1 LQAQQPSVIMPSQ
14 LSMSS
19 TLSAASASA
28 GRKPGLLRILG
39 VGFGIA
45 VIFGGTVGVGILR
58 LPGAVAA
65 QLGNYWLILLAWMVG
80 GLYALLGSISV
91 TELGAMLPQAGG
103 FYVYARRAFGSFAGF
118 AAGWGDWLNNCA
130 VLAYASITAAEYL
143 GQLWRGDL
151 LHHHQTAVALGILA
165 IFTFLQWTGVRSGSG
180 AQKLASSVTAAALLA
195 LVVAIFLHSGKNA
208 NFNLAGAAPSIQLPA
223 GFFAGIAALVAALRS
238 VIVTYDGWYEAIYFT
253 EEDADPARNLPK
265 IMIGGVTLVIAMY
278 LLINM
283 ALLHVLT
290 IPQLAASKLPAAD
303 AAQIIFGKTSGQ
315 FMVALSLLTLL
326 GLINSVL
333 LGATR
338 IIFAISRDGL
348 FASAAAS
355 VSAGGTPRSALL
367 LTSLAAMVLVASAT
381 FDRIIAI
388 AAIFFVANYAASYA
402 ALLVLRRTAPELPR
416 PFRAWGYPW
425 STLLVLAGSLL
436 FLAGAVK
443 SDIKN
448 SLTAICILGASAP
461 AYIFMVKRKERL
473 PERPRPGAPG
483 R

>member
-1 LQAQQPSVIMPSQ
+1 
-14 LSMSS
+14 MSS
-19 TLSAASASA
+19 SPSAASASI

-39 VGFGIA
+39 IGFGIA

-65 QLGNYWLILLAWMVG
+65 QLGNYWLILLAWVIG
-80 GLYALLGSISV
+80 GVYALLGSISV
-91 TELGAMLPQAGG
+91 TELAAMLPQAGG

-143 GQLWRGDL
+143 GQLWPGAWL
-151 LHHHQTAVALGILA
+151 QHHQTAVGLAILA
-165 IFTFLQWTGVRSGSG
+165 MFTVLQWMGVRSGSG
-180 AQKLASSVTAAALLA
+180 AQKLTSSLTAAALLA
-195 LVVAIFLHSGKNA
+195 LVFASFLHHGKSP
-208 NFNLAGAAPSIQLPA
+208 GAVEAATPIHLPA
-223 GFFAGIAALVAALRS
+223 GFLAGLGILVVALRS

-253 EEDADPARNLPK
+253 EEDVDPARNLPR
-265 IMIGGVTLVIAMY
+265 IMIGGVTVVIAMY
-278 LLINM
+278 LLINL

-290 IPQLAASKLPAAD
+290 IPQLAASRLPAAD
-303 AAQIIFGKTSGQ
+303 AAHIIFGNASGRLI
-315 FMVALSLLTLL
+315 VALSLLTLL
-326 GLINSVL
+326 SLINSVL

-348 FASAAAS
+348 FASGVAS
-355 VSAGGTPRSALL
+355 VSAGGTPRFALL
-367 LTSLAAMVLVASAT
+367 ITSVAAMLLVATAT

-425 STLLVLAGSLL
+425 TTLLVLAGSLL
-436 FLAGAVK
+436 FLAAAIK
-443 SDIKN
+443 SDIRN
-448 SLTAICILGASAP
+448 SVVALCTLAASVP
-461 AYIFMVKRKERL
+461 VYIWVRQHVTVQGIGNRGKQNLSQHEHL
-473 PERPRPGAPG
+473 
-483 R
+483 

>member
-1 LQAQQPSVIMPSQ
+1 
-14 LSMSS
+14 
-19 TLSAASASA
+19 
-28 GRKPGLLRILG
+28 LLRILG

-58 LPGAVAA
+58 LPGAIAA
-65 QLGNYWLILLAWMVG
+65 QLGNYWLILLAWIIG

-91 TELGAMLPQAGG
+91 TELAAMLPQAGG

-143 GQLWRGDL
+143 AQLWPGDL
-151 LHHHQTAVALGILA
+151 LHHRQTAAALGLLA
-165 IFTFLQWTGVRSGSG
+165 VFTFLQWTGVRSGSG
-180 AQKLASSVTAAALLA
+180 AQQLASSLTATALLA
-195 LVVAIFLHSGKNA
+195 MVIASFLHSA
-208 NFNLAGAAPSIQLPA
+208 TRASLTGAAAPIHLSA
-223 GFFAGIAALVAALRS
+223 GFFAGAGALVAALRS

-253 EEDADPARNLPK
+253 EEDANPARNLPS

-278 LLINM
+278 LLINL

-303 AAQIIFGKTSGQ
+303 AAQIIFGNASGQ
-315 FMVALSLLTLL
+315 FIIALSLLTLL

-367 LTSLAAMVLVASAT
+367 MTSLAAMLMVVSAT
-381 FDRIIAI
+381 FEHIIAI
-388 AAIFFVANYAASYA
+388 AAIFFVANYAASFA

-436 FLAGAVK
+436 FLVGAVK
-443 SDIKN
+443 SDVKN
-448 SLTAICILGASAP
+448 SLAALSILAASAP
-461 AYIFMVKRKERL
+461 AYIFMAKRKERL
-473 PERPRPGAPG
+473 PKGPRPGVQG

>member
-1 LQAQQPSVIMPSQ
+1 
-14 LSMSS
+14 MSS
-19 TLSAASASA
+19 SLSAASASA

-58 LPGAVAA
+58 LPGTVAA
-65 QLGNYWLILLAWMVG
+65 QLGNYWLILLSWMVG
-80 GLYALLGSISV
+80 GIYALLGSISV

-103 FYVYARRAFGSFAGF
+103 FYVYARRAFGRFAGF

-143 GQLWRGDL
+143 GQLWPSDL
-151 LHHHQTAVALGILA
+151 LHHHQTAGALGILA

-180 AQKLASSVTAAALLA
+180 AQQLASSVTAMALLV
-195 LVVAIFLHSGKNA
+195 LVVASFLHSSKSA
-208 NFNLAGAAPSIQLPA
+208 NWAGAAAPIHLPA
-223 GFFAGIAALVAALRS
+223 GFLVGTGALVAALRS

-253 EEDADPARNLPK
+253 EEDANPGRNLPK

-278 LLINM
+278 LLINL

-303 AAQIIFGKTSGQ
+303 AAQIIFGKTSGRLI
-315 FMVALSLLTLL
+315 VGLSLLTLL

-348 FASAAAS
+348 FASAAAR
-355 VSAGGTPRSALL
+355 VSAGGTPRVALL
-367 LTSLAAMVLVASAT
+367 MTSLAAMLLVASAT
-381 FDRIIAI
+381 FERIIAI

-425 STLLVLAGSLL
+425 STLLVLAGSVL
-436 FLAGAVK
+436 FLVAAVK
-443 SDIKN
+443 SDVKN
-448 SLTAICILGASAP
+448 SLAALCILAAGAP
-461 AYIFMVKRKERL
+461 AYIFMVQRKERL
-473 PERPRPGAPG
+473 PKAPPSGAPG